1 MFHISALRRRVRAVR
16 ADIAYR
22 VRTTSG
28 TLLAVSVLAVTVA
41 GVVAVTM
48 PAKTLAIGMMV
59 IGPCLAVGSAKPR
72 AVAAVGA
79 YALVLTT
86 WIATAKG
93 LWTATV
99 ESRLLLLILC
109 ISGLCV
115 ALAYNRQVAEE
126 QAAKSRARL
135 LEIVRGSRAAI
146 ITSSLRGYI
155 TGWNPAAEQM
165 YGYTAQEAIGKSI
178 MMLGA
183 SRDEIT
189 LIAGLARRHRLDE
202 LETGRVHKDGHKLT
216 VSVSVAG
223 LLDRNGDL
231 FEVCSTHRD
240 LTAKRSME
248 ARERLLSDRS
258 AQAERLESLGRLAG
272 GVAHDFNNLLSIILN
287 YTDFAI
293 EQGAGVGTAQ
303 DDLARVRGAADRART
318 LCRQLLIFA
327 RSEPGNA
334 EAIDLNLILADSRD
348 LLAPM
353 LGEHIE
359 LAVRR
364 AQLPLLVHADRTRLD
379 QVLMNLII
387 NARDAMPQGGT
398 ISVEAGTT
406 EIGEE
411 PIGVHPEVRPG
422 SYVELVVSDTGTGM
436 APEVAAHIFEPFF
449 TTKAKDRGTGLG
461 LATVYGIVSEAGG
474 GIGVESEVG
483 VGTTFRLLLPVAAE
497 HAEQDRGAAPVRP
510 PVAHGQHVL
519 VVEDEEGV
527 RDLVVRILKEHGY
540 AVTAAGDGPSAL
552 EQFEHKRFDLL
563 LTDVIMPNMP
573 GPTVARLAQQSQP
586 GLPVLFM
593 SGYTERLLG
602 AQQFIDQEIELIE
615 KPFSADELL
624 DRIHR
629 LLTAPAPE
637 TARGQR

>member
-1 MFHISALRRRVRAVR
+1 M
-16 ADIAYR
+16 
-22 VRTTSG
+22 RTTSG

-41 GVVAVTM
+41 GVCAVLM
-48 PAKTLAIGMMV
+48 PGKTLAIGMMV
-59 IGPCLAVGSAKPR
+59 LGPCLAVGTARPR
-72 AVAAVGA
+72 AVAAIGA
-79 YALVLTT
+79 YALVLTI

-93 LWTATV
+93 LWASTV
-99 ESRLLLLILC
+99 ESKLLLLILC

-126 QAAKSRARL
+126 QGAKSRARL
-135 LEIVRGSRAAI
+135 AEIVRGSRDAI
-146 ITSSLRGYI
+146 ITSSLNGHI
-155 TGWNPAAEQM
+155 TGWNPAAERI
-165 YGYTAQEAIGKSI
+165 YGYTAREAIGSSV

-183 SRDEIT
+183 SADEIT
-189 LIAGLARRHRLDE
+189 LIAGLAHRHRLDE
-202 LETGRVHKDGHKLT
+202 LETGRIRKDGTKLT

-231 FEVCSTHRD
+231 FEVCATHRD
-240 LTAKRSME
+240 LTAKRAME
-248 ARERLLSDRS
+248 ARERMVSERS

-272 GVAHDFNNLLSIILN
+272 GVAHDFNNLLAIILN

-303 DDLARVRGAADRART
+303 DDLARVRGAADRARL

-334 EAIDLNLILADSRD
+334 EAMDLNLTLADSRD

-359 LAVRR
+359 LVVRR
-364 AQLPLLVHADRTRLD
+364 AQQPLMVHADRTQLD
-379 QVLMNLII
+379 QVLLNLII
-387 NARDAMPQGGT
+387 NARDAMPQGGA

-406 EIGEE
+406 EIDEE
-411 PIGVHPEVRPG
+411 PIGVHPAIRPG
-422 SYVELVVSDTGTGM
+422 SYVQLVVRDTGTGIP
-436 APEVAAHIFEPFF
+436 PELVAHIFEPFF

-461 LATVYGIVSEAGG
+461 LATVYGIVSEAAG

-497 HAEQDRGAAPVRP
+497 PAAQDRESAPVRP

-540 AVTAAGDGPSAL
+540 AVTAAADGPSAL
-552 EQFEHKRFDLL
+552 TELEHKRFDLL
-563 LTDVIMPNMP
+563 LSDVILPNMP
-573 GPTVARLAQQSQP
+573 GPTVARFAQQSQP

-602 AQQFIDQEIELIE
+602 AQEIIDHEVELIQ
-615 KPFSADELL
+615 KPFNADELL

-629 LLTAPAPE
+629 VLTAASSE
-637 TARGQR
+637 TVGGQR